1 MEELR
6 TIVKSE
12 SQYNELIETIKNLI
26 DNNKNIDSM
35 YVIDSIQILIQ
46 RLTNQFILYSGCEE
60 IYFALS
66 N

>member
-6 TIVKSE
+6 NIVNSE

-26 DNNKNIDSM
+26 DNNKNIDNM
-35 YVIDSIQILIQ
+35 YVIDSIQILIN
-46 RLTNQFILYSGCEE
+46 RTTNQFMLYSECEE

>member
-6 TIVKSE
+6 TIVNSE

-46 RLTNQFILYSGCEE
+46 RLTNQFILYSECEK

>member
-12 SQYNELIETIKNLI
+12 SQYNEIIETIKNLI
-26 DNNKNIDSM
+26 DNNKNIDNM

-46 RLTNQFILYSGCEE
+46 RLTNHFILYSGCEE

>member
-6 TIVKSE
+6 TIVNSE

-26 DNNKNIDSM
+26 DNNKNIDNM
-35 YVIDSIQILIQ
+35 YVIDSIQILIN
-46 RLTNQFILYSGCEE
+46 RTTNQFMLYSECEE

>member
-6 TIVKSE
+6 TIVNSE

-26 DNNKNIDSM
+26 NNNKNIDNM

-46 RLTNQFILYSGCEE
+46 RLTNQFILYSECEN